1 MPRPT
6 AFSEGC
12 MTSQRRQ
19 EPVSTPDVTVA
30 SAWPR
35 SHYPLPPKQ
44 HKQRRDGG
52 QHVLH
57 AGQLEAGTG
66 RQRGGL
72 LRSSRS
78 ARPLVA
84 SKPYWPEKTER
95 IDESYQLHMSVP
107 DLRRT
112 VSPARLRCPASEHL
126 LRWRPLLPTH
136 ASPSSEDLDK
146 RYQLTAL
153 AWEPSTLMSY
163 TSRLLV
169 FHTWADSKSLPEE
182 QRAPV
187 SHDTLASFTT
197 DLAGAYV
204 GDTIANYIQGAPFE
218 AMKGIG
224 RWSSDSFSRYLRK
237 HVQILA
243 PYVQTNPDLHQQ
255 ISQEQMS
262 VVR

>member
-1 MPRPT
+1 LAALLWENIGVHGSSLETGTGTRRVVTSAGPMPSPLRFSPGRLSPSMTLTTALNTMATTQASLKDGRKDPARMPRPT

-35 SHYPLPPKQ
+35 GHYPLPPKQ

-112 VSPARLRCPASEHL
+112 VSPARLRCPASERL

-169 FHTWADSKSLPEE
+169 FPHLGRLKE
-182 QRAPV
+182 
-187 SHDTLASFTT
+187 
-197 DLAGAYV
+197 LAGGTA
-204 GDTIANYIQGAPFE
+204 
-218 AMKGIG
+218 
-224 RWSSDSFSRYLRK
+224 RSS
-237 HVQILA
+237 V
-243 PYVQTNPDLHQQ
+243 P
-255 ISQEQMS
+255 
-262 VVR
+262 